1 MASLITKWGNTMV
14 GWQSGLL
21 QSLSGMVIQ
30 QERQD
35 WVISTPIS
43 KRLEAVQDLLT
54 SVAWG
59 EGKAK
64 ELTHEYKPM
73 SEDASL

>member
-1 MASLITKWGNTMV
+1 MASLITNWGNTMV

-21 QSLSGMVIQ
+21 QSLSGTVIQ

-43 KRLEAVQDLLT
+43 KRLEAAQDLLT

-59 EGKAK
+59 EVKAK